1 MSILETIASAAP
13 TVARSVRH
21 WIYQLGGLGF
31 IPLGL
36 LDNSIIPLPGS
47 MDVLTIFLSARNEQ
61 LWLYYALMAT
71 FGSVAGGFV
80 TYRLAR
86 KGGKETLA
94 RRFAPKT
101 LDKVYKRFERWGL
114 GAIAIPALLPPP
126 VPMLPFLFAAGAMQY
141 PMRKF
146 LFALTVGRIVRYTL
160 LAFLA
165 ARYGRQILAFISQ
178 HAHPALFIVVG
189 LIATVAAVLFFVF
202 VGKRQERHQD

>member
-36 LDNSIIPLPGS
+36 VDNSIIPLPGS
-47 MDVLTIFLSARNEQ
+47 MDVLTIFLSARNEV

-94 RRFAPKT
+94 RRFPPKT

-189 LIATVAAVLFFVF
+189 LIATVAALLFFVF

>member
-1 MSILETIASAAP
+1 M
-13 TVARSVRH
+13 ARSVRH

-36 LDNSIIPLPGS
+36 LDNSVIPLPGS
-47 MDVLTIFLSARNEQ
+47 MDVLTIFLSARKEQ
-61 LWLYYALMAT
+61 LWFYYASMAT
-71 FGSVAGGFV
+71 AGSVIGGFV

-94 RRFAPKT
+94 RRFPPKK
-101 LDKVYKRFERWGL
+101 LDKIYKIFGRWGL
-114 GAIAIPALLPPP
+114 GAVAIPALLPPP
-126 VPMLPFLFAAGAMQY
+126 VPMLPFLFAAGTMQY
-141 PMRKF
+141 PVRKF
-146 LFALTVGRIVRYTL
+146 LFALTLGRLVRYTL

-189 LIATVAAVLFFVF
+189 LIATAAAILFVVF
-202 VGKRQERHQD
+202 VGKRQERPQH